1 MHRFFISQ
9 TDLSKNSFGTNDQE
23 FCHQMS
29 KVLKMRTE
37 EKIILLDNTEH
48 EYLAEFTLVSK
59 SRCEAKI
66 LEKTKKSDIS
76 SKTAVH
82 LFVPPL
88 KNQNRWELIL
98 EKGTEIGV
106 ASFTPLITERTEVK
120 ELRKLDRLER
130 IIQEAAEQSGRTL
143 LPKIHTPISFQE
155 LFTSSA
161 HTESEV
167 GEPRLSPHTESEDR
181 YPRPPTHTD
190 PRLQGVCLIASLH
203 EGAKPLSSYNLQ
215 ATTYNLFL
223 GPVGDFTKKETQ
235 LAIEHNFY
243 PISLGSQILRTE
255 TAAIVGSSILLAL

>member
-37 EKIILLDNTEH
+37 EKVILLDNTEH
-48 EYLAEFTLVSK
+48 EYEAELTMVSK

-66 LEKTKKSDIS
+66 LKKTSKPDIS
-76 SKTAVH
+76 SKMTVH

-120 ELRKLDRLER
+120 ELRKIDRLER
-130 IIQEAAEQSGRTL
+130 IIKEAAEQSGRTM
-143 LPKIHTPISFQE
+143 LPKIFEPISFKK
-155 LFTSSA
+155 LF
-161 HTESEV
+161 ESEN
-167 GEPRLSPHTESEDR
+167 GIGRNEPRRVPTED
-181 YPRPPTHTD
+181 H
-190 PRLQGVCLIASLH
+190 PRLQGTNLIAALSL
-203 EGAKPLSSYNLQ
+203 EAKPLSSYKLQ
-215 ATTYNLFL
+215 ATSYNLFL
-223 GPVGDFTKKETQ
+223 GPVGDFTEKELQ
-235 LAIEHNFY
+235 LALEHKFY
-243 PISLGSQILRTE
+243 PISLGSQILRSE
-255 TAAIVGSSILLAL
+255 TAAIAACAMLLIPQA

>member
-1 MHRFFISQ
+1 MHRFFVSQ
-9 TDLSKNSFGTNDQE
+9 TDIQKSFFGTNEQE

-66 LEKTKKSDIS
+66 LEKNKKPDIS
-76 SKTAVH
+76 SRTAVH

-120 ELRKLDRLER
+120 ELRKLDRLQR

-143 LPKIHTPISFQE
+143 LPTLHDPITLKKI
-155 LFTSSA
+155 L
-161 HTESEV
+161 
-167 GEPRLSPHTESEDR
+167 ESEDGGTGKDR
-181 YPRPPTHTD
+181 SRPVPSGDH
-190 PRLQGVCLIASLH
+190 PRLQEVNLIAALSS
-203 EGAKPLSSYNLQ
+203 EAKPISSYNLQ
-215 ATTYNLFL
+215 ATTYNLYL
-223 GPVGDFTKKETQ
+223 GPVGDFTEKEIQ
-235 LAIEHNFY
+235 QALEHNFY
-243 PISLGSQILRTE
+243 PISLGRQILRTE
-255 TAAIVGSSILLAL
+255 TAAIVGSSILLTS